1 MALQFTSGTA
11 MLRLMSRWARLK
23 ASIYPRRGGV
33 DYPSLPRSRDRGLV
47 DGLME
52 EIARLDRTT
61 EDHGVASKPAN
72 CESSRETGSCELNL
86 SRRDDPFLWIE
97 SERDSSQRCSRASK
111 LVPVERV
118 PSIDAPRHESRGRG
132 VHDGLRVG
140 TQGSLDATS
149 VDGRSIIKIHV
160 GGGRHT
166 SVSPAQVFAAH
177 TTWEVGR

>member
-1 MALQFTSGTA
+1 MSLRLTSGTA

-23 ASIYPRRGGV
+23 ASVYPRRGGV
-33 DYPSLPRSRDRGLV
+33 DCPSLPRSPDRGLV

-52 EIARLDRTT
+52 EIVRLDRTT

-72 CESSRETGSCELNL
+72 CESSRETGSCELNP
-86 SRRDDPFLWIE
+86 SQRDDPFLWIE
-97 SERDSSQRCSRASK
+97 SERDSSQQCSRVSK

-118 PSIDAPRHESRGRG
+118 PSFDAPRRESSGRG

-140 TQGSLDATS
+140 TQGTLDATS
-149 VDGRSIIKIHV
+149 VDCRSIIKNHV
-160 GGGRHT
+160 GGGQQT